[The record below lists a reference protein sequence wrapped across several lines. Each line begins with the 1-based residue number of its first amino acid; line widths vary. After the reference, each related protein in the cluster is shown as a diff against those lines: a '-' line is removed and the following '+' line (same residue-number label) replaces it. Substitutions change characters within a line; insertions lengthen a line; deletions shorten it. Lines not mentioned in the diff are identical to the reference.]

1 MLIQLFLPRSIGIAL
16 GAGFLAGCQ
25 VEHHRVVAVSGTVIG
40 LSIGQNPQTRLV
52 EGTIGYRRG
61 ELALVPT
68 NRVADGAPGGGG
80 ASESAEVLMEIQ
92 QADLFSSHGSI
103 YQRLAVGPNAVKQAG
118 AAFLK
123 AGSEKKESRRS
134 EEAPAR

>member
-1 MLIQLFLPRSIGIAL
+1 MSRKSRISFAFILFLFA
-16 GAGFLAGCQ
+16 LAGCQ

-40 LSIGQNPQTRLV
+40 LSVGQNPQTRFV
-52 EGTIGYRRG
+52 EGTLGYRRG

-68 NRVADGAPGGGG
+68 NRVADGAAAGGG

-92 QADLFSSHGSI
+92 QADLFSTHGSI

-123 AGSEKKESRRS
+123 GNAPKEPAAIP
-134 EEAPAR
+134 EEAANNR